1 MSAQLIEGRAP
12 TFITA
17 RATTVPDPTVTLSVT
32 YTTPS
37 LTFTIPLGGVPTPT
51 ANAQSGGGPSPAV
64 VNGAIAGSI
73 IGFFVLLGLIFCCVK
88 HSSSSYASS
97 ARSYSSSVYSG
108 SSGSRSGPKVAQVP
122 RPFVPPIRAYGGKAS
137 GEPKGA
143 EYGPPGAVNEIRI
156 LGLRVAIAKVKV
168 KEGLRQK
175 HRRDADDFSTEDGSH

>member
-1 MSAQLIEGRAP
+1 MSAQLIKGRAP

-17 RATTVPDPTVTLSVT
+17 RATTTPDPTVTLSVT

-37 LTFTIPLGGVPTPT
+37 LTSTIPLGGVPTPT
-51 ANAQSGGGPSPAV
+51 ANVQSGGGPSAAV

-73 IGFFVLLGLIFCCVK
+73 IGFFVLLGLILCYVK
-88 HSSSSYASS
+88 YSSSSYESS

-108 SSGSRSGPKVAQVP
+108 SSGSRSGPRLPQVP

-168 KEGLRQK
+168 KEFKQK
-175 HRRDADDFSTEDGSH
+175 HRRDEDDFSTEDSYH